1 MDNLLY
7 NNVDTVSIM
16 VCVWYIKSN
25 KVVICNIVIVVNVVD
40 IGVREE
46 LKEMRTMM
54 NEMKIKEEQT
64 RSETKKKEEATR
76 KREEATRKREKAIRK
91 REEATKK
98 QYDDKL
104 KILTDEQK
112 QYHEQIK
119 NLTTKMELI
128 QSQQLVPVM
137 VVKEEKKV
145 TKVFN
150 PRTCTKRTC
159 TRIVTETFGSG
170 KFKKQCRR
178 CIILA

>member
-1 MDNLLY
+1 
-7 NNVDTVSIM
+7 
-16 VCVWYIKSN
+16 
-25 KVVICNIVIVVNVVD
+25 
-40 IGVREE
+40 
-46 LKEMRTMM
+46 MM

-76 KREEATRKREKAIRK
+76 KREEATRIE
-91 REEATKK
+91 TKK
-98 QYDDKL
+98 EKETSNQLKL
-104 KILTDEQK
+104 IT
-112 QYHEQIK
+112 
-119 NLTTKMELI
+119 NELKLLK
-128 QSQQLVPVM
+128 SQFVVPIAA
-137 VVKEEKKV
+137 VKEEKKV